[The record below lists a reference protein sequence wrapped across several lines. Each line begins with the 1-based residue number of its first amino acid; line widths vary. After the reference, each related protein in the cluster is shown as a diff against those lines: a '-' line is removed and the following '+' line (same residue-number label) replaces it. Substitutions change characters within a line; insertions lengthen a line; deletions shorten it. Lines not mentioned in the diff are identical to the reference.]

1 MDTVISNKYSSVL
14 NELDIEVSKKLE
26 GEYTVD
32 EIISQFKNFFFNKMF
47 LDITAIKDY
56 KDLTNLQK
64 LSMSIDMDK
73 VILLLDKDDSISSSE
88 PFLAKLVNMGIYN
101 FTKDQ
106 NNLMYL
112 YTNPNVYRDVA
123 YLQKIDT
130 GENNNT
136 TTDSSYSVSNKRIIG
151 IKNITDSAGA
161 TSLIYMLKKVLSSY
175 YSVMALEVD
184 KRDLTYFKD
193 KDTLTVKDD
202 EINNI
207 ISKYNSIDI
216 FLLDLNKSNKDYLCT
231 DVLYL
236 VEPSILKLNKLAI
249 INPKIINDIKGKK
262 VSDVELAESVFGIEP
277 NEAIVHSVL
286 VNYLANQR
294 QGTQSTKTRA
304 EVRGGG
310 RKPWRQKGTG
320 RARQGSIR
328 APQWIKGGIAL
339 GPKPRS
345 YRYTVNKK
353 ERRLALKSALSYKV
367 IDKELIIVDDIKF
380 ETSKTKEM
388 MNFLKT
394 LNIVN
399 EKVLIVLTELDENIC
414 LSSRNMGN
422 VKVIRT
428 DEVNTLDVVTA
439 DKMVI
444 TASALNKL
452 QEALSNE

>member
-73 VILLLDKDDSISSSE
+73 VILLLDKDDSISNSE

-112 YTNPNVYRDVA
+112 YTNPNIYRDVA

-136 TTDSSYSVSNKRIIG
+136 TTDSSHSVSNKRIIG
-151 IKNITDSAGA
+151 IKNITDSAGS

-175 YSVMALEVD
+175 YSVMVLEVN
-184 KRDLTYFKD
+184 KRDFTYFKD
-193 KDTLTVKDD
+193 NDALTVKED

-216 FLLDLNKSNKDYLCT
+216 FLLDLNKSNKEYLCT

-262 VSDVELAESVFGIEP
+262 VVLNKSLLSESEIADFEVETRIKVYYNIPPLNDKKDNSDILSPLLEKLGYIKKSEET
-277 NEAIVHSVL
+277 E
-286 VNYLANQR
+286 
-294 QGTQSTKTRA
+294 K
-304 EVRGGG
+304 
-310 RKPWRQKGTG
+310 KK
-320 RARQGSIR
+320 SIF
-328 APQWIKGGIAL
+328 
-339 GPKPRS
+339 
-345 YRYTVNKK
+345 
-353 ERRLALKSALSYKV
+353 
-367 IDKELIIVDDIKF
+367 D
-380 ETSKTKEM
+380 
-388 MNFLKT
+388 FLK
-394 LNIVN
+394 L
-399 EKVLIVLTELDENIC
+399 K
-414 LSSRNMGN
+414 
-422 VKVIRT
+422 
-428 DEVNTLDVVTA
+428 
-439 DKMVI
+439 
-444 TASALNKL
+444 
-452 QEALSNE
+452 

>member
-73 VILLLDKDDSISSSE
+73 VILLLDKDDSISDSE

-123 YLQKIDT
+123 YLQKIDA

-136 TTDSSYSVSNKRIIG
+136 TTDSSHSVSNKRIIG

-231 DVLYL
+231 DVLYF

-262 VSDVELAESVFGIEP
+262 VVLNKSLLSESEIADFEVETRIKVYYNIPPLNDKKDNSDILSPLLEKLGYIKKSEET
-277 NEAIVHSVL
+277 E
-286 VNYLANQR
+286 
-294 QGTQSTKTRA
+294 K
-304 EVRGGG
+304 
-310 RKPWRQKGTG
+310 KK
-320 RARQGSIR
+320 SIF
-328 APQWIKGGIAL
+328 
-339 GPKPRS
+339 
-345 YRYTVNKK
+345 
-353 ERRLALKSALSYKV
+353 
-367 IDKELIIVDDIKF
+367 D
-380 ETSKTKEM
+380 
-388 MNFLKT
+388 FLK
-394 LNIVN
+394 L
-399 EKVLIVLTELDENIC
+399 K
-414 LSSRNMGN
+414 
-422 VKVIRT
+422 
-428 DEVNTLDVVTA
+428 
-439 DKMVI
+439 
-444 TASALNKL
+444 
-452 QEALSNE
+452 

>member
-1 MDTVISNKYSSVL
+1 MDTVISNKYSSIL

-73 VILLLDKDDSISSSE
+73 VILLLDKDDSISDSE

-123 YLQKIDT
+123 YLQKI
-130 GENNNT
+130 EPNENNT
-136 TTDSSYSVSNKRIIG
+136 TNNFSHSVPNKRIIG

-161 TSLIYMLKKVLSSY
+161 TSLIYMLKKVLSNY

-184 KRDLTYFKD
+184 KRDFTYFKD

-207 ISKYNSIDI
+207 VSKYNSIDI
-216 FLLDLNKSNKDYLCT
+216 FLLDLNKSNKEYLCT

-262 VSDVELAESVFGIEP
+262 VVLNKSLLSESEIADFEVETRIKVYYNIPPLNDKKDNSDILSPLLEKLGYIKKSEET
-277 NEAIVHSVL
+277 E
-286 VNYLANQR
+286 
-294 QGTQSTKTRA
+294 K
-304 EVRGGG
+304 
-310 RKPWRQKGTG
+310 KK
-320 RARQGSIR
+320 SIF
-328 APQWIKGGIAL
+328 
-339 GPKPRS
+339 
-345 YRYTVNKK
+345 
-353 ERRLALKSALSYKV
+353 
-367 IDKELIIVDDIKF
+367 D
-380 ETSKTKEM
+380 
-388 MNFLKT
+388 FLK
-394 LNIVN
+394 L
-399 EKVLIVLTELDENIC
+399 K
-414 LSSRNMGN
+414 
-422 VKVIRT
+422 
-428 DEVNTLDVVTA
+428 
-439 DKMVI
+439 
-444 TASALNKL
+444 
-452 QEALSNE
+452 

>member
-73 VILLLDKDDSISSSE
+73 VILLLDKDDSISDSE
-88 PFLAKLVNMGIYN
+88 QFLAKLVNMGIYN

-136 TTDSSYSVSNKRIIG
+136 TTDSSHSVSNKRIIG

-216 FLLDLNKSNKDYLCT
+216 FLLNLNKSNKEYLCT

-262 VSDVELAESVFGIEP
+262 VVLNKSLLSESEIADFEVETRIKVYYNIPPLNDKKDNSDILSPLLEKLGYIKKSEET
-277 NEAIVHSVL
+277 E
-286 VNYLANQR
+286 
-294 QGTQSTKTRA
+294 K
-304 EVRGGG
+304 
-310 RKPWRQKGTG
+310 KK
-320 RARQGSIR
+320 SIF
-328 APQWIKGGIAL
+328 
-339 GPKPRS
+339 
-345 YRYTVNKK
+345 
-353 ERRLALKSALSYKV
+353 
-367 IDKELIIVDDIKF
+367 D
-380 ETSKTKEM
+380 
-388 MNFLKT
+388 FLK
-394 LNIVN
+394 L
-399 EKVLIVLTELDENIC
+399 K
-414 LSSRNMGN
+414 
-422 VKVIRT
+422 
-428 DEVNTLDVVTA
+428 
-439 DKMVI
+439 
-444 TASALNKL
+444 
-452 QEALSNE
+452 

>member
-1 MDTVISNKYSSVL
+1 MDTVISNKYSSIL

-73 VILLLDKDDSISSSE
+73 VILLLDKDDSISDSE

-101 FTKDQ
+101 FTKDK
-106 NNLMYL
+106 NSLMYL

-130 GENNNT
+130 GENNSS
-136 TTDSSYSVSNKRIIG
+136 TTDSSHFVPSRRIIG

-184 KRDLTYFKD
+184 KRDFTYFKD

-262 VSDVELAESVFGIEP
+262 VVLNKSLLSESEIADFEVETRIKVYYNIPPLNDKKDNSDILSPLLEKLGYIKKSEET
-277 NEAIVHSVL
+277 E
-286 VNYLANQR
+286 
-294 QGTQSTKTRA
+294 K
-304 EVRGGG
+304 
-310 RKPWRQKGTG
+310 KK
-320 RARQGSIR
+320 SIF
-328 APQWIKGGIAL
+328 
-339 GPKPRS
+339 
-345 YRYTVNKK
+345 
-353 ERRLALKSALSYKV
+353 
-367 IDKELIIVDDIKF
+367 D
-380 ETSKTKEM
+380 
-388 MNFLKT
+388 FLK
-394 LNIVN
+394 L
-399 EKVLIVLTELDENIC
+399 K
-414 LSSRNMGN
+414 
-422 VKVIRT
+422 
-428 DEVNTLDVVTA
+428 
-439 DKMVI
+439 
-444 TASALNKL
+444 
-452 QEALSNE
+452 

>member
-73 VILLLDKDDSISSSE
+73 VILLLDKDDSISDSE

-136 TTDSSYSVSNKRIIG
+136 TTDSSHSVSNKRIIG

-216 FLLDLNKSNKDYLCT
+216 FLLDLNKSNKEYLCT

-236 VEPSILKLNKLAI
+236 VEPSILKLNKLTI

-262 VSDVELAESVFGIEP
+262 VVLNKSLLSESEIADFEVETRIKVYYNIPPLNDKKDNSDILSPLLEKLGYIKKSEEK
-277 NEAIVHSVL
+277 E
-286 VNYLANQR
+286 
-294 QGTQSTKTRA
+294 K
-304 EVRGGG
+304 
-310 RKPWRQKGTG
+310 KK
-320 RARQGSIR
+320 SIF
-328 APQWIKGGIAL
+328 
-339 GPKPRS
+339 
-345 YRYTVNKK
+345 
-353 ERRLALKSALSYKV
+353 
-367 IDKELIIVDDIKF
+367 D
-380 ETSKTKEM
+380 
-388 MNFLKT
+388 FLKF
-394 LNIVN
+394 
-399 EKVLIVLTELDENIC
+399 K
-414 LSSRNMGN
+414 
-422 VKVIRT
+422 
-428 DEVNTLDVVTA
+428 
-439 DKMVI
+439 
-444 TASALNKL
+444 
-452 QEALSNE
+452 

>member
-73 VILLLDKDDSISSSE
+73 VILLLDKDDSISDSE

-136 TTDSSYSVSNKRIIG
+136 TTDSSHSVSNKRIIG

-216 FLLDLNKSNKDYLCT
+216 FLLDLIKSNKEYLCT

-262 VSDVELAESVFGIEP
+262 VVLNKSLLSESEIADFEVETRIKVYYNIPPLNDKKDNSDILSPLLEKLGYIKKSEET
-277 NEAIVHSVL
+277 E
-286 VNYLANQR
+286 
-294 QGTQSTKTRA
+294 K
-304 EVRGGG
+304 
-310 RKPWRQKGTG
+310 KK
-320 RARQGSIR
+320 SIF
-328 APQWIKGGIAL
+328 
-339 GPKPRS
+339 
-345 YRYTVNKK
+345 
-353 ERRLALKSALSYKV
+353 
-367 IDKELIIVDDIKF
+367 D
-380 ETSKTKEM
+380 
-388 MNFLKT
+388 FLK
-394 LNIVN
+394 L
-399 EKVLIVLTELDENIC
+399 K
-414 LSSRNMGN
+414 
-422 VKVIRT
+422 
-428 DEVNTLDVVTA
+428 
-439 DKMVI
+439 
-444 TASALNKL
+444 
-452 QEALSNE
+452 

>member
-73 VILLLDKDDSISSSE
+73 VILLLDKDDSISDSE

-123 YLQKIDT
+123 YLQKI
-130 GENNNT
+130 EPNENNT
-136 TTDSSYSVSNKRIIG
+136 TNDFSHSVPNKRIIG

-161 TSLIYMLKKVLSSY
+161 TSLIYMLKKVLSNY
-175 YSVMALEVD
+175 YNVMALEVD

-216 FLLDLNKSNKDYLCT
+216 FLLDLNKSNKEYLCT

-236 VEPSILKLNKLAI
+236 VEPSILKLNKLAM

-262 VSDVELAESVFGIEP
+262 VVLNKSLLSEPEIADFEVETRIKVYYNIPPLNDKKDNSDVLSPLLEKLGYIKKSEET
-277 NEAIVHSVL
+277 E
-286 VNYLANQR
+286 
-294 QGTQSTKTRA
+294 K
-304 EVRGGG
+304 
-310 RKPWRQKGTG
+310 KK
-320 RARQGSIR
+320 SIF
-328 APQWIKGGIAL
+328 
-339 GPKPRS
+339 
-345 YRYTVNKK
+345 
-353 ERRLALKSALSYKV
+353 
-367 IDKELIIVDDIKF
+367 D
-380 ETSKTKEM
+380 
-388 MNFLKT
+388 FLK
-394 LNIVN
+394 L
-399 EKVLIVLTELDENIC
+399 K
-414 LSSRNMGN
+414 
-422 VKVIRT
+422 
-428 DEVNTLDVVTA
+428 
-439 DKMVI
+439 
-444 TASALNKL
+444 
-452 QEALSNE
+452 

>member
-73 VILLLDKDDSISSSE
+73 VILLLDKDDSISDSE

-136 TTDSSYSVSNKRIIG
+136 TTDSSHSVSNKRIIG

-207 ISKYNSIDI
+207 VSKYNSIDI
-216 FLLDLNKSNKDYLCT
+216 FLLDLNKSNKEYLCT

-262 VSDVELAESVFGIEP
+262 VVLNKSLLSESEIADFEVETRIKVYYNIPPLNDKKDNSDILSPLLEKLGYIKKSEET
-277 NEAIVHSVL
+277 E
-286 VNYLANQR
+286 
-294 QGTQSTKTRA
+294 K
-304 EVRGGG
+304 
-310 RKPWRQKGTG
+310 KK
-320 RARQGSIR
+320 SIF
-328 APQWIKGGIAL
+328 
-339 GPKPRS
+339 
-345 YRYTVNKK
+345 
-353 ERRLALKSALSYKV
+353 
-367 IDKELIIVDDIKF
+367 D
-380 ETSKTKEM
+380 
-388 MNFLKT
+388 FLKF
-394 LNIVN
+394 
-399 EKVLIVLTELDENIC
+399 K
-414 LSSRNMGN
+414 
-422 VKVIRT
+422 
-428 DEVNTLDVVTA
+428 
-439 DKMVI
+439 
-444 TASALNKL
+444 
-452 QEALSNE
+452 

>member
-64 LSMSIDMDK
+64 LSMSIDMYK
-73 VILLLDKDDSISSSE
+73 VILLLDKDDSISDSE

-123 YLQKIDT
+123 YLQKIDI

-136 TTDSSYSVSNKRIIG
+136 TTDSSHSVSNKRIIG

-262 VSDVELAESVFGIEP
+262 VVLNKSLLSESEIADFEVETRIKVYYNIPPLNDKKDNSDILSPLLEKLGYIKKSEET
-277 NEAIVHSVL
+277 E
-286 VNYLANQR
+286 
-294 QGTQSTKTRA
+294 K
-304 EVRGGG
+304 
-310 RKPWRQKGTG
+310 KK
-320 RARQGSIR
+320 SIF
-328 APQWIKGGIAL
+328 
-339 GPKPRS
+339 
-345 YRYTVNKK
+345 
-353 ERRLALKSALSYKV
+353 
-367 IDKELIIVDDIKF
+367 D
-380 ETSKTKEM
+380 
-388 MNFLKT
+388 FLK
-394 LNIVN
+394 L
-399 EKVLIVLTELDENIC
+399 K
-414 LSSRNMGN
+414 
-422 VKVIRT
+422 
-428 DEVNTLDVVTA
+428 
-439 DKMVI
+439 
-444 TASALNKL
+444 
-452 QEALSNE
+452 

>member
-73 VILLLDKDDSISSSE
+73 VILLLDKDDSISDSE

-136 TTDSSYSVSNKRIIG
+136 TTDSSHSVSNKRIIG

-216 FLLDLNKSNKDYLCT
+216 FLLDLNKSNKEYLCT

-249 INPKIINDIKGKK
+249 INPKIINDIRGKK
-262 VSDVELAESVFGIEP
+262 VVLNKSLLSESEIADFEVETRIKVYYNIPPLNDKKDNSDILSPLLEKLGYIKKSEET
-277 NEAIVHSVL
+277 E
-286 VNYLANQR
+286 
-294 QGTQSTKTRA
+294 K
-304 EVRGGG
+304 
-310 RKPWRQKGTG
+310 KK
-320 RARQGSIR
+320 SIF
-328 APQWIKGGIAL
+328 
-339 GPKPRS
+339 
-345 YRYTVNKK
+345 
-353 ERRLALKSALSYKV
+353 
-367 IDKELIIVDDIKF
+367 D
-380 ETSKTKEM
+380 
-388 MNFLKT
+388 FLK
-394 LNIVN
+394 L
-399 EKVLIVLTELDENIC
+399 K
-414 LSSRNMGN
+414 
-422 VKVIRT
+422 
-428 DEVNTLDVVTA
+428 
-439 DKMVI
+439 
-444 TASALNKL
+444 
-452 QEALSNE
+452 

>member
-73 VILLLDKDDSISSSE
+73 VILLLDKDDSISDSE

-136 TTDSSYSVSNKRIIG
+136 TTDSSHSVSNKRIIG

-207 ISKYNSIDI
+207 INKYNSIDI

-262 VSDVELAESVFGIEP
+262 VVLNKSLLSESEIADFEVETRIKVYYNIPPLNDKKDNSDILSPLLEKLGYIKKSEEK
-277 NEAIVHSVL
+277 E
-286 VNYLANQR
+286 
-294 QGTQSTKTRA
+294 K
-304 EVRGGG
+304 
-310 RKPWRQKGTG
+310 KK
-320 RARQGSIR
+320 SIF
-328 APQWIKGGIAL
+328 
-339 GPKPRS
+339 
-345 YRYTVNKK
+345 
-353 ERRLALKSALSYKV
+353 
-367 IDKELIIVDDIKF
+367 D
-380 ETSKTKEM
+380 
-388 MNFLKT
+388 FLK
-394 LNIVN
+394 L
-399 EKVLIVLTELDENIC
+399 K
-414 LSSRNMGN
+414 
-422 VKVIRT
+422 
-428 DEVNTLDVVTA
+428 
-439 DKMVI
+439 
-444 TASALNKL
+444 
-452 QEALSNE
+452 

>member
-1 MDTVISNKYSSVL
+1 MDTVISNKYNSVL

-73 VILLLDKDDSISSSE
+73 VILLLDKDDSISDSE

-136 TTDSSYSVSNKRIIG
+136 TTDSSHSVSNKRIIG

-207 ISKYNSIDI
+207 INKYNSIDI

-262 VSDVELAESVFGIEP
+262 VVLNKSLLSESEIADFEVETRIKVYYNIPPLNDKKDNSDILSPLLEKLGYIKKSEET
-277 NEAIVHSVL
+277 E
-286 VNYLANQR
+286 
-294 QGTQSTKTRA
+294 K
-304 EVRGGG
+304 
-310 RKPWRQKGTG
+310 KK
-320 RARQGSIR
+320 SIF
-328 APQWIKGGIAL
+328 
-339 GPKPRS
+339 
-345 YRYTVNKK
+345 
-353 ERRLALKSALSYKV
+353 
-367 IDKELIIVDDIKF
+367 D
-380 ETSKTKEM
+380 
-388 MNFLKT
+388 FLK
-394 LNIVN
+394 L
-399 EKVLIVLTELDENIC
+399 K
-414 LSSRNMGN
+414 
-422 VKVIRT
+422 
-428 DEVNTLDVVTA
+428 
-439 DKMVI
+439 
-444 TASALNKL
+444 
-452 QEALSNE
+452 

>member
-73 VILLLDKDDSISSSE
+73 VILLLDKDDSISDSE

-136 TTDSSYSVSNKRIIG
+136 TTDSSHSVSNKRIIG

-216 FLLDLNKSNKDYLCT
+216 FLLDLNKSNKEYLCT

-236 VEPSILKLNKLAI
+236 IEPSILKLNKLAML
-249 INPKIINDIKGKK
+249 NPKLINDIKGKMVVLNK
-262 VSDVELAESVFGIEP
+262 
-277 NEAIVHSVL
+277 SVL
-286 VNYLANQR
+286 SKSEQADF
-294 QGTQSTKTRA
+294 
-304 EVRGGG
+304 EVE
-310 RKPWRQKGTG
+310 TG
-320 RARQGSIR
+320 
-328 APQWIKGGIAL
+328 IKVFYNIPPLNDKKDNSDILLPLLEKL
-339 GPKPRS
+339 G
-345 YRYTVNKK
+345 YIKK
-353 ERRLALKSALSYKV
+353 EEEQEKKKS
-367 IDKELIIVDDIKF
+367 IFD
-380 ETSKTKEM
+380 
-388 MNFLKT
+388 FLKF
-394 LNIVN
+394 
-399 EKVLIVLTELDENIC
+399 K
-414 LSSRNMGN
+414 
-422 VKVIRT
+422 
-428 DEVNTLDVVTA
+428 
-439 DKMVI
+439 
-444 TASALNKL
+444 
-452 QEALSNE
+452 

>member
-73 VILLLDKDDSISSSE
+73 VILLLDKDDSISDSE
-88 PFLAKLVNMGIYN
+88 QFLAKLVNMGIYN

-112 YTNPNVYRDVA
+112 YTNPNIYRDVA

-136 TTDSSYSVSNKRIIG
+136 TTDSSHSVSNKRIIG

-216 FLLDLNKSNKDYLCT
+216 FLLDLNKSNKEYLCT

-262 VSDVELAESVFGIEP
+262 VVLNKSLLSESEIADFEVETRIKVYYNIPPLNDKKDNSDILSPLLEKLGYIKKSEET
-277 NEAIVHSVL
+277 E
-286 VNYLANQR
+286 
-294 QGTQSTKTRA
+294 K
-304 EVRGGG
+304 
-310 RKPWRQKGTG
+310 KK
-320 RARQGSIR
+320 SIF
-328 APQWIKGGIAL
+328 
-339 GPKPRS
+339 
-345 YRYTVNKK
+345 
-353 ERRLALKSALSYKV
+353 
-367 IDKELIIVDDIKF
+367 D
-380 ETSKTKEM
+380 
-388 MNFLKT
+388 FLK
-394 LNIVN
+394 L
-399 EKVLIVLTELDENIC
+399 K
-414 LSSRNMGN
+414 
-422 VKVIRT
+422 
-428 DEVNTLDVVTA
+428 
-439 DKMVI
+439 
-444 TASALNKL
+444 
-452 QEALSNE
+452 

>member
-73 VILLLDKDDSISSSE
+73 VILLLDKDDSISDSE

-136 TTDSSYSVSNKRIIG
+136 TTDSSHSVSNKRIIG

-216 FLLDLNKSNKDYLCT
+216 FLLDLNKSNKEYLCT

-262 VSDVELAESVFGIEP
+262 VVLNKSLLSESEIADFEVETRIKVYYNIPPLNDKKDNSDILSPLLEKLGYIKKSEETEKK
-277 NEAIVHSVL
+277 N
-286 VNYLANQR
+286 
-294 QGTQSTKTRA
+294 
-304 EVRGGG
+304 
-310 RKPWRQKGTG
+310 
-320 RARQGSIR
+320 SIF
-328 APQWIKGGIAL
+328 
-339 GPKPRS
+339 
-345 YRYTVNKK
+345 
-353 ERRLALKSALSYKV
+353 
-367 IDKELIIVDDIKF
+367 D
-380 ETSKTKEM
+380 
-388 MNFLKT
+388 FLK
-394 LNIVN
+394 L
-399 EKVLIVLTELDENIC
+399 K
-414 LSSRNMGN
+414 
-422 VKVIRT
+422 
-428 DEVNTLDVVTA
+428 
-439 DKMVI
+439 
-444 TASALNKL
+444 
-452 QEALSNE
+452 

>member
-73 VILLLDKDDSISSSE
+73 VILLLDKDDSISDSE

-136 TTDSSYSVSNKRIIG
+136 TTDSSHSVSNKRIIG

-216 FLLDLNKSNKDYLCT
+216 FLLDLNKSNKEYLCT

-262 VSDVELAESVFGIEP
+262 VVLNKSLLSESEIADFEVETRIKVYYNIPPLNDKKDNSDILSPLLEKLGYIKKSEEAE
-277 NEAIVHSVL
+277 
-286 VNYLANQR
+286 
-294 QGTQSTKTRA
+294 K
-304 EVRGGG
+304 
-310 RKPWRQKGTG
+310 KK
-320 RARQGSIR
+320 SIF
-328 APQWIKGGIAL
+328 
-339 GPKPRS
+339 
-345 YRYTVNKK
+345 
-353 ERRLALKSALSYKV
+353 
-367 IDKELIIVDDIKF
+367 D
-380 ETSKTKEM
+380 
-388 MNFLKT
+388 FLKF
-394 LNIVN
+394 
-399 EKVLIVLTELDENIC
+399 K
-414 LSSRNMGN
+414 
-422 VKVIRT
+422 
-428 DEVNTLDVVTA
+428 
-439 DKMVI
+439 
-444 TASALNKL
+444 
-452 QEALSNE
+452 

>member
-73 VILLLDKDDSISSSE
+73 VILLLDKDDSISDSE

-136 TTDSSYSVSNKRIIG
+136 TTDSSHSVSNKRIIG

-216 FLLDLNKSNKDYLCT
+216 FLLDLNKSNKEYLCT

-262 VSDVELAESVFGIEP
+262 VVLNKSLLSESEIADFEVETRIKVYYNIPPLNDKKDNSDILSPLLEKLGYIKKSEEP
-277 NEAIVHSVL
+277 E
-286 VNYLANQR
+286 
-294 QGTQSTKTRA
+294 K
-304 EVRGGG
+304 
-310 RKPWRQKGTG
+310 KK
-320 RARQGSIR
+320 SIF
-328 APQWIKGGIAL
+328 
-339 GPKPRS
+339 
-345 YRYTVNKK
+345 
-353 ERRLALKSALSYKV
+353 
-367 IDKELIIVDDIKF
+367 D
-380 ETSKTKEM
+380 
-388 MNFLKT
+388 FLKF
-394 LNIVN
+394 
-399 EKVLIVLTELDENIC
+399 K
-414 LSSRNMGN
+414 
-422 VKVIRT
+422 
-428 DEVNTLDVVTA
+428 
-439 DKMVI
+439 
-444 TASALNKL
+444 
-452 QEALSNE
+452 

>member
-136 TTDSSYSVSNKRIIG
+136 TTDSSHSVSNKRIIG

-216 FLLDLNKSNKDYLCT
+216 FLLDLNKSNKEYLCT

-262 VSDVELAESVFGIEP
+262 VVLNKSLLSESEIADFEVETRIKVYYNIPPLNDKKDNSDILSPLLEKLGYIKKSEET
-277 NEAIVHSVL
+277 E
-286 VNYLANQR
+286 
-294 QGTQSTKTRA
+294 K
-304 EVRGGG
+304 
-310 RKPWRQKGTG
+310 KK
-320 RARQGSIR
+320 SIF
-328 APQWIKGGIAL
+328 
-339 GPKPRS
+339 
-345 YRYTVNKK
+345 
-353 ERRLALKSALSYKV
+353 
-367 IDKELIIVDDIKF
+367 D
-380 ETSKTKEM
+380 
-388 MNFLKT
+388 FLK
-394 LNIVN
+394 L
-399 EKVLIVLTELDENIC
+399 K
-414 LSSRNMGN
+414 
-422 VKVIRT
+422 
-428 DEVNTLDVVTA
+428 
-439 DKMVI
+439 
-444 TASALNKL
+444 
-452 QEALSNE
+452 

>member
-1 MDTVISNKYSSVL
+1 MDIVISNKYSSVL

-73 VILLLDKDDSISSSE
+73 VILLLDKDDSISDSE

-136 TTDSSYSVSNKRIIG
+136 TTDSSHSVSNKRIIG

-216 FLLDLNKSNKDYLCT
+216 FLLDLNKSNKEYLCT

-262 VSDVELAESVFGIEP
+262 VVLNKSILSESEIADFEVETRIKVYYNIPPLNDKKDNSDILSPLLEKLGYIKKSEET
-277 NEAIVHSVL
+277 E
-286 VNYLANQR
+286 
-294 QGTQSTKTRA
+294 K
-304 EVRGGG
+304 
-310 RKPWRQKGTG
+310 KK
-320 RARQGSIR
+320 SIF
-328 APQWIKGGIAL
+328 
-339 GPKPRS
+339 
-345 YRYTVNKK
+345 
-353 ERRLALKSALSYKV
+353 
-367 IDKELIIVDDIKF
+367 D
-380 ETSKTKEM
+380 
-388 MNFLKT
+388 FLK
-394 LNIVN
+394 L
-399 EKVLIVLTELDENIC
+399 K
-414 LSSRNMGN
+414 
-422 VKVIRT
+422 
-428 DEVNTLDVVTA
+428 
-439 DKMVI
+439 
-444 TASALNKL
+444 
-452 QEALSNE
+452 

>member
-73 VILLLDKDDSISSSE
+73 VILLLDKDDSISDSE

-136 TTDSSYSVSNKRIIG
+136 TTDSSHSVSNKRIIG

-216 FLLDLNKSNKDYLCT
+216 FLLDLNKSNKEYLCT

-262 VSDVELAESVFGIEP
+262 VVLNKSLLSESEIADFEVETRIKVYYNIPPLNDKKDNSDILSPLLEKLGYIKKSEET
-277 NEAIVHSVL
+277 E
-286 VNYLANQR
+286 
-294 QGTQSTKTRA
+294 K
-304 EVRGGG
+304 
-310 RKPWRQKGTG
+310 KK
-320 RARQGSIR
+320 SIF
-328 APQWIKGGIAL
+328 
-339 GPKPRS
+339 
-345 YRYTVNKK
+345 
-353 ERRLALKSALSYKV
+353 
-367 IDKELIIVDDIKF
+367 D
-380 ETSKTKEM
+380 
-388 MNFLKT
+388 FLK
-394 LNIVN
+394 LK
-399 EKVLIVLTELDENIC
+399 E
-414 LSSRNMGN
+414 
-422 VKVIRT
+422 
-428 DEVNTLDVVTA
+428 
-439 DKMVI
+439 
-444 TASALNKL
+444 
-452 QEALSNE
+452 

>member
-73 VILLLDKDDSISSSE
+73 VILLLDKDDSISDSD

-136 TTDSSYSVSNKRIIG
+136 TTDSSHSVSNKRIIG

-262 VSDVELAESVFGIEP
+262 VVLNKSLLSESEIADFEVETKIKVYYNIPPLNDKKDNSDILSPLLEKLGYIKKSEET
-277 NEAIVHSVL
+277 E
-286 VNYLANQR
+286 
-294 QGTQSTKTRA
+294 K
-304 EVRGGG
+304 
-310 RKPWRQKGTG
+310 KK
-320 RARQGSIR
+320 SIF
-328 APQWIKGGIAL
+328 
-339 GPKPRS
+339 
-345 YRYTVNKK
+345 
-353 ERRLALKSALSYKV
+353 
-367 IDKELIIVDDIKF
+367 D
-380 ETSKTKEM
+380 
-388 MNFLKT
+388 FLK
-394 LNIVN
+394 L
-399 EKVLIVLTELDENIC
+399 K
-414 LSSRNMGN
+414 
-422 VKVIRT
+422 
-428 DEVNTLDVVTA
+428 
-439 DKMVI
+439 
-444 TASALNKL
+444 
-452 QEALSNE
+452 

>member
-1 MDTVISNKYSSVL
+1 
-14 NELDIEVSKKLE
+14 
-26 GEYTVD
+26 
-32 EIISQFKNFFFNKMF
+32 MF

-73 VILLLDKDDSISSSE
+73 VILLLDKDDSISDSE

-112 YTNPNVYRDVA
+112 YTNPNIYRDVA

-136 TTDSSYSVSNKRIIG
+136 TTDSSHSVSNKRIIG

-207 ISKYNSIDI
+207 INKYNSIDI

-262 VSDVELAESVFGIEP
+262 VVLNKSLLSESEIADFEVETRIKVYYNIPPLNDKKDNSDILSPLLEKLGYIKKSEET
-277 NEAIVHSVL
+277 E
-286 VNYLANQR
+286 
-294 QGTQSTKTRA
+294 K
-304 EVRGGG
+304 
-310 RKPWRQKGTG
+310 KK
-320 RARQGSIR
+320 SIF
-328 APQWIKGGIAL
+328 
-339 GPKPRS
+339 
-345 YRYTVNKK
+345 
-353 ERRLALKSALSYKV
+353 
-367 IDKELIIVDDIKF
+367 D
-380 ETSKTKEM
+380 
-388 MNFLKT
+388 FLK
-394 LNIVN
+394 L
-399 EKVLIVLTELDENIC
+399 K
-414 LSSRNMGN
+414 
-422 VKVIRT
+422 
-428 DEVNTLDVVTA
+428 
-439 DKMVI
+439 
-444 TASALNKL
+444 
-452 QEALSNE
+452 